1 MAKQKVIFAVIQK
14 RISITKQNIT
24 NPENQKKIIHN
35 KLNDDTTLL
44 YIKFCNT
51 YSYSSFLSLYIN

>member
-1 MAKQKVIFAVIQK
+1 MAKQKVIFTVIQK

-24 NPENQKKIIHN
+24 NPENQKKNIHN

-44 YIKFCNT
+44 YIKF
-51 YSYSSFLSLYIN
+51 L